1 MRELREDFSKTH
13 SVEEARLKAE
23 QTYRETEEALQT
35 EVSGVAYEPLLHSA
49 PVTAI
54 SLSLVLFLSLS
65 LPPFSSFSL
74 FLFLPS
80 PLSLSFSSSLLL
92 FLSPSLPPFSSP
104 PPPLFLQMAASLE
117 AKRKELQ
124 SQHKE
129 ELVRKQLQDV
139 KQCLH
144 ASYST
149 GGRESYCSCP
159 TVFMLGWWRSA
170 PTQDYVDAYLNFV
183 L

>member
-1 MRELREDFSKTH
+1 MNHFFTVLQSLPYHSLLSSFS
-13 SVEEARLKAE
+13 S
-23 QTYRETEEALQT
+23 
-35 EVSGVAYEPLLHSA
+35 SLL
-49 PVTAI
+49 
-54 SLSLVLFLSLS
+54 LFLSLS

-80 PLSLSFSSSLLL
+80 PLSLSLSSS
-92 FLSPSLPPFSSP
+92 FLPP

>member
-54 SLSLVLFLSLS
+54 SLSLVLFL
-65 LPPFSSFSL
+65 
-74 FLFLPS
+74 FLPS
-80 PLSLSFSSSLLL
+80 PLSLSLSSS
-92 FLSPSLPPFSSP
+92 FLPP

-159 TVFMLGWWRSA
+159 TALMLGW
-170 PTQDYVDAYLNFV
+170 
-183 L
+183 

>member
-1 MRELREDFSKTH
+1 MNHFFTVLQSLPYHSLLSSPSLFLFLPSPLPLSFS
-13 SVEEARLKAE
+13 S
-23 QTYRETEEALQT
+23 
-35 EVSGVAYEPLLHSA
+35 SLL
-49 PVTAI
+49 
-54 SLSLVLFLSLS
+54 LFLSLS
-65 LPPFSSFSL
+65 LPPFFSFSL

-80 PLSLSFSSSLLL
+80 PLSLSLSSS
-92 FLSPSLPPFSSP
+92 FLPP

>member
-54 SLSLVLFLSLS
+54 SLSLVLFL
-65 LPPFSSFSL
+65 
-74 FLFLPS
+74 FLPS
-80 PLSLSFSSSLLL
+80 PLSLSLSSS
-92 FLSPSLPPFSSP
+92 FLPP